1 MFVSEPIINWSL
13 GVIYIY
19 LSAFSHPKP
28 GNLQLVEVTSTTK
41 SFSGE
46 HVQLTVSIDSSN
58 QQFEQQCCLRSFPFS
73 GVCLGSPHSSPIAKG
88 VKDLKQFWLAS
99 KQGCMGNWQLQFL
112 DLWLFH
118 WEMVFIWINLL
129 IFVDTVQAQAQ
140 DSSCMGC
147 QFRHKATYVSRDSTH
162 GANKCNNTQ
171 MHRATRAQEAIHVP
185 TLIT

>member
-1 MFVSEPIINWSL
+1 M
-13 GVIYIY
+13 IYIY

-58 QQFEQQCCLRSFPFS
+58 HQFEQQCCLRSFPFS
-73 GVCLGSPHSSPIAKG
+73 GVCLGSPQSSPIAKG

-112 DLWLFH
+112 GLWLFH

-162 GANKCNNTQ
+162 WWCKQRQQHTDAQSNQSPGSHPCSNSNHLDQHNKPCQTK
-171 MHRATRAQEAIHVP
+171 T
-185 TLIT
+185 